1 MITWERNVFI
11 VVDAVAQIFQIFFT
25 TCRSLLQSEIR
36 TKSFKGISEN
46 IPEEAS
52 LFSAPNTNILLYF
65 LSFPPSFLPSFSFF
79 SLHSALGDTWKLCEK
94 FCQHTCAGGLSCFP
108 LYFSFVARPVEFGKF
123 FAFVWCRNF
132 SKMPISWDCS
142 LLLDPRQHFFPLRVN
157 SHPK

>member
-79 SLHSALGDTWKLCEK
+79 SLHSALGDT
-94 FCQHTCAGGLSCFP
+94 
-108 LYFSFVARPVEFGKF
+108 
-123 FAFVWCRNF
+123 
-132 SKMPISWDCS
+132 
-142 LLLDPRQHFFPLRVN
+142 
-157 SHPK
+157 